1 MLSVHASSIITRML
15 IVTVFTSFH
24 QVSTLMS
31 AISSSEIS
39 SLLEPVNAFLQC
51 NTPDAWL
58 DEAKKEENLRML
70 LTDHLICELKAA
82 QSAMYLLRRYV
93 ADEETSKVLLGW
105 LKPYEDFTYRHVGD
119 WQSLNTKHL
128 SKSVFNVDGL
138 DSVKKDMLDKMVMLI
153 KEELHHF
160 YQVLEIM
167 HRLGFEYKSV
177 TSSRYANGL
186 LKHVRTYEPE
196 KLVDKL
202 ICGAYIEARSCERF
216 AKLAPHVSDELGKF
230 YVSLLRSE
238 ARHFE
243 DYLTLAA
250 AISPVDIT
258 ERVSLFGDVEKQLIK
273 TPDEEFRFH
282 SGFPAIE
289 SLMA

>member
-1 MLSVHASSIITRML
+1 MSVISPSE
-15 IVTVFTSFH
+15 VT
-24 QVSTLMS
+24 
-31 AISSSEIS
+31 
-39 SLLEPVNAFLQC
+39 SLLSPVNAFLHC
-51 NTPDAWL
+51 ETPQSWIN
-58 DEAKKEENLRML
+58 EAQKEENLRVI

-105 LKPYEDFTYRHVGD
+105 LKPYEDFTYRHEGD

-128 SKSVFNVDGL
+128 SKSVFNVEGL
-138 DSVKKDMLDKMVMLI
+138 DPFKKDMLDKMVMLI

-167 HRLGFEYKSV
+167 HELGFEYKSV

-186 LKHVRTYEPE
+186 LRYVRTYEPE

-216 AKLAPHVSDELGKF
+216 AKLAPHVSEDLGKF

-243 DYLTLAA
+243 DYLTLASQ
-250 AISPVDIT
+250 ISKTDIS
-258 ERVSLFGDVEKQLIK
+258 ERINHFGSVEKSLIES
-273 TPDEEFRFH
+273 DDNELRFH
-282 SGFPAIE
+282 SGAPDFT
-289 SLMA
+289 

>member
-1 MLSVHASSIITRML
+1 M
-15 IVTVFTSFH
+15 TV
-24 QVSTLMS
+24 
-31 AISSSEIS
+31 ISSDEMS
-39 SLLEPVNAFLQC
+39 SLLTPINAFLQC
-51 NTPDAWL
+51 ETPHAWL
-58 DEAKKEENLRML
+58 EEAQKEENLRII

-93 ADEETSKVLLGW
+93 ADDATSKTLLGW
-105 LKPYEDFTYRHVGD
+105 LKPYEDFTYRHEGD

-128 SKSVFNVDGL
+128 SKNVFNTEGL
-138 DSVKKDMLDKMVMLI
+138 DPFKKDMLNKMVLLI

-167 HRLGFEYKSV
+167 HELGFEYKSV

-186 LKHVRTYEPE
+186 LRHVRTYEPE

-216 AKLAPHVSDELGKF
+216 AKLAPYVSEALGKF

-243 DYLTLAA
+243 DYLNLATQ
-250 AISPVDIT
+250 ISSVDIT
-258 ERVSLFGDVEKQLIK
+258 ERVTHFANVEKTLILSDDK
-273 TPDEEFRFH
+273 ELRFH
-282 SGFPAIE
+282 SGVPVFQEAP
-289 SLMA
+289 

>member
-1 MLSVHASSIITRML
+1 MSV
-15 IVTVFTSFH
+15 
-24 QVSTLMS
+24 
-31 AISSSEIS
+31 ISSSEVT
-39 SLLEPVNAFLQC
+39 SLLLPVNDFLHC
-51 NTPDAWL
+51 ETPQSWI
-58 DEAKKEENLRML
+58 DEAQKEENLRVI

-105 LKPYEDFTYRHVGD
+105 LKPYEDFTYRHEGD

-128 SKSVFNVDGL
+128 SKNVFDVEGL
-138 DSVKKDMLDKMVMLI
+138 DPFKKDMLDKMVMLI

-167 HRLGFEYKSV
+167 HELGFEYKSV

-186 LKHVRTYEPE
+186 LRHVRTYEPE

-216 AKLAPHVSDELGKF
+216 AKLAPYVSEGLGKF

-243 DYLTLAA
+243 DYLTLAEQIA
-250 AISPVDIT
+250 KSDIS
-258 ERVSLFGDVEKQLIK
+258 ERIAHFGSVEKSLIESDD
-273 TPDEEFRFH
+273 DELRFH
-282 SGFPAIE
+282 SGAPQFN
-289 SLMA
+289 

>member
-1 MLSVHASSIITRML
+1 
-15 IVTVFTSFH
+15 
-24 QVSTLMS
+24 MS

-39 SLLEPVNAFLQC
+39 SLLTPVTAFLQC
-51 NTPDAWL
+51 STPDAWV
-58 DEAKKEENLRML
+58 DEATKEENLKIL

-93 ADEETSKVLLGW
+93 ADEKTSKILLGW
-105 LKPYEDFTYRHVGD
+105 LKPYEDFTYRHEGD

-128 SKSVFNVDGL
+128 SKSVFNISGL
-138 DSVKKDMLDKMVMLI
+138 ETVKKDMLDKMVMLI

-186 LKHVRTYEPE
+186 LRQVRTYEPE

-230 YVSLLRSE
+230 YMSLLRSE

-250 AISPVDIT
+250 TISSTDIS
-258 ERVSLFGDVEKQLIK
+258 ERVALFGEVEKQLIASE
-273 TPDEEFRFH
+273 DIEFRFH
-282 SGFPAIE
+282 SGIPSA
-289 SLMA
+289 A

>member
-1 MLSVHASSIITRML
+1 MSV
-15 IVTVFTSFH
+15 
-24 QVSTLMS
+24 
-31 AISSSEIS
+31 ISSSEVA
-39 SLLEPVNAFLQC
+39 SLLSPVNDFLHC
-51 NTPDAWL
+51 ETPQSWI
-58 DEAKKEENLRML
+58 DEAQKEENLRVI

-105 LKPYEDFTYRHVGD
+105 LKPYEDFTYRHEGD

-128 SKSVFNVDGL
+128 SKSVFNIEGL
-138 DSVKKDMLDKMVMLI
+138 DPFKKDMLDKMVMLI

-167 HRLGFEYKSV
+167 HELGFEYKSV

-186 LKHVRTYEPE
+186 LRNVRTYEPE

-216 AKLAPHVSDELGKF
+216 AKLAPYVSEDLGKF

-243 DYLTLAA
+243 DYLTLAEQIA
-250 AISPVDIT
+250 KTDIS
-258 ERVSLFGDVEKQLIK
+258 ERVTHFGCVEKNLIEG
-273 TPDEEFRFH
+273 DDNELRFH
-282 SGFPAIE
+282 SGVPQFI
-289 SLMA
+289 

>member
-1 MLSVHASSIITRML
+1 MSVTSTSE
-15 IVTVFTSFH
+15 VT
-24 QVSTLMS
+24 
-31 AISSSEIS
+31 
-39 SLLEPVNAFLQC
+39 SLLSPINAFLHC
-51 NTPDAWL
+51 ETPQSWI
-58 DEAKKEENLRML
+58 DEAQKEENLRVI

-105 LKPYEDFTYRHVGD
+105 LKPYEDFTYRHEGD

-128 SKSVFNVDGL
+128 SKNVFNTEGL
-138 DSVKKDMLDKMVMLI
+138 DTFKKDMLDKMVMLI

-167 HRLGFEYKSV
+167 HELGFEYKSV

-186 LKHVRTYEPE
+186 LRHVRTYEPE

-216 AKLAPHVSDELGKF
+216 AKLAPYVSENLGKF

-243 DYLTLAA
+243 DYLTLAGQIA
-250 AISPVDIT
+250 KTDIS
-258 ERVSLFGDVEKQLIK
+258 ERVAHFGNVERSLIESDD
-273 TPDEEFRFH
+273 DELRFH
-282 SGFPAIE
+282 SGAPR
-289 SLMA
+289 

>member
-1 MLSVHASSIITRML
+1 MSVTSTSE
-15 IVTVFTSFH
+15 VT
-24 QVSTLMS
+24 
-31 AISSSEIS
+31 
-39 SLLEPVNAFLQC
+39 SLLSPINAFLHC
-51 NTPDAWL
+51 ETPQSWI
-58 DEAKKEENLRML
+58 DEAQKEENLRVI

-105 LKPYEDFTYRHVGD
+105 LKPYEDFTYRHEGN

-128 SKSVFNVDGL
+128 SKNVFNTEGL
-138 DSVKKDMLDKMVMLI
+138 DPFKKDMLDKMVMLI

-167 HRLGFEYKSV
+167 HELGFEYKSV

-186 LKHVRTYEPE
+186 LRHVRTYEPE

-216 AKLAPHVSDELGKF
+216 AKLAPYVSEDLGKF

-243 DYLTLAA
+243 DYLTLAGQIA
-250 AISPVDIT
+250 KTDIS
-258 ERVSLFGDVEKQLIK
+258 ERIAHFGSVEKSLIES
-273 TPDEEFRFH
+273 DDNELRFH
-282 SGFPAIE
+282 SGAPQL
-289 SLMA
+289 S

>member
-1 MLSVHASSIITRML
+1 MSV
-15 IVTVFTSFH
+15 
-24 QVSTLMS
+24 
-31 AISSSEIS
+31 ISSSEVT
-39 SLLEPVNAFLQC
+39 SLLLPVNDFLHC
-51 NTPDAWL
+51 ETPQAWI
-58 DEAKKEENLRML
+58 DEAQKEENLRVI

-105 LKPYEDFTYRHVGD
+105 LKPYEDFTYRHEGD

-128 SKSVFNVDGL
+128 SKNVFKVEGL
-138 DSVKKDMLDKMVMLI
+138 DPFKKDMLDKMVMLI

-186 LKHVRTYEPE
+186 LRHVRTYEPE

-216 AKLAPHVSDELGKF
+216 AKLAPYVSEDLGKF

-243 DYLTLAA
+243 DYLTLAEQIA
-250 AISPVDIT
+250 KSDIS
-258 ERVSLFGDVEKQLIK
+258 ERIAHFGSVEKSLIESD
-273 TPDEEFRFH
+273 DEELRFH
-282 SGFPAIE
+282 SGVPQF
-289 SLMA
+289 S

>member
-1 MLSVHASSIITRML
+1 MSV
-15 IVTVFTSFH
+15 
-24 QVSTLMS
+24 
-31 AISSSEIS
+31 ISSSEVT
-39 SLLEPVNAFLQC
+39 SLLSPVNDFLHC
-51 NTPDAWL
+51 ETPQSWI
-58 DEAKKEENLRML
+58 DEAQKEENLRVI

-93 ADEETSKVLLGW
+93 ADAETSKVLLSW
-105 LKPYEDFTYRHVGD
+105 LKPYEDFTYRHEGD

-128 SKSVFNVDGL
+128 SKNVFNVEGL
-138 DSVKKDMLDKMVMLI
+138 DPFKKDMLDKMVMLI

-167 HRLGFEYKSV
+167 HELGFEYKSV

-186 LKHVRTYEPE
+186 LRHVRTYEPE

-216 AKLAPHVSDELGKF
+216 AKLAPYVSEDLGKF

-243 DYLTLAA
+243 DYLTLAEQIA
-250 AISPVDIT
+250 KTDIS
-258 ERVSLFGDVEKQLIK
+258 ERVTHFGSVEKSLIQSDDK
-273 TPDEEFRFH
+273 ELRFH
-282 SGFPAIE
+282 SGAPQ
-289 SLMA
+289 LT

>member
-1 MLSVHASSIITRML
+1 MSV
-15 IVTVFTSFH
+15 
-24 QVSTLMS
+24 
-31 AISSSEIS
+31 ISSSEVT
-39 SLLEPVNAFLQC
+39 SLLSPVNDFLHC
-51 NTPDAWL
+51 ETPQSWI
-58 DEAKKEENLRML
+58 DEAQKEENLRVI

-105 LKPYEDFTYRHVGD
+105 LKPYEDFTYRHEGD

-128 SKSVFNVDGL
+128 SKSVFNIEGL
-138 DSVKKDMLDKMVMLI
+138 DPFKKDMLDKMVMLI

-167 HRLGFEYKSV
+167 HELGFEYKSV

-186 LKHVRTYEPE
+186 LRHIRTYEPE

-216 AKLAPHVSDELGKF
+216 AKLAPYVSEDLGKF

-243 DYLTLAA
+243 DYLTLAEQIA
-250 AISPVDIT
+250 KTDIS
-258 ERVSLFGDVEKQLIK
+258 ERVTHFGCVEKNLIEG
-273 TPDEEFRFH
+273 DDNELRFH
-282 SGFPAIE
+282 SGAPQFI
-289 SLMA
+289 

>member
-1 MLSVHASSIITRML
+1 
-15 IVTVFTSFH
+15 
-24 QVSTLMS
+24 MS

-93 ADEETSKVLLGW
+93 ADDQTSKILLGW

-138 DSVKKDMLDKMVMLI
+138 DSVKKDMLDKMVLLI

-216 AKLAPHVSDELGKF
+216 AKLAPHVDKRLSDF
-230 YVSLLRSE
+230 YISLLRSE
-238 ARHFE
+238 ARHYQ
-243 DYLTLAA
+243 DYLTLAQE
-250 AISPVDIT
+250 ISEFDIT
-258 ERVSLFGDVEKQLIK
+258 ERVEFFGQLEAELIS
-273 TPDEEFRFH
+273 TPDEDFKFH
-282 SGFPAIE
+282 SGRPTN
-289 SLMA
+289 S

>member
-1 MLSVHASSIITRML
+1 MSV
-15 IVTVFTSFH
+15 
-24 QVSTLMS
+24 
-31 AISSSEIS
+31 ISSVEAS

-51 NTPDAWL
+51 ETPESWIE
-58 DEAKKEENLRML
+58 EAKKEDNLRIL

-93 ADEETSKVLLGW
+93 ADDETSKVLLGW
-105 LKPYEDFTYRHVGD
+105 LKPYEDFTYRHEGD
-119 WQSLNTKHL
+119 WESLNTKHL
-128 SKSVFNVDGL
+128 SKSVFNVEGL
-138 DSVKKDMLDKMVMLI
+138 DPFKKDMLDKMVMLI

-167 HRLGFEYKSV
+167 HALGFDYKSV

-186 LKHVRTYEPE
+186 LRHVRTYEPE

-216 AKLAPHVSDELGKF
+216 AKLAPHVSEELGKF

-250 AISPVDIT
+250 AISDTDIE
-258 ERVSLFGDVEKQLIK
+258 ERVKHFGEVEKSLIESA
-273 TPDEEFRFH
+273 DETFRFH
-282 SGFPAIE
+282 SGAPVA
-289 SLMA
+289 A

>member
-1 MLSVHASSIITRML
+1 MSVTSTSE
-15 IVTVFTSFH
+15 VT
-24 QVSTLMS
+24 
-31 AISSSEIS
+31 
-39 SLLEPVNAFLQC
+39 SLLSPINAFLHC
-51 NTPDAWL
+51 ETPQSWI
-58 DEAKKEENLRML
+58 DEAQKEENLRVI

-105 LKPYEDFTYRHVGD
+105 LKPYEDFTYRHEGD

-128 SKSVFNVDGL
+128 SKNVFNTEGL
-138 DSVKKDMLDKMVMLI
+138 DTFKKDMLDKMVMLI

-167 HRLGFEYKSV
+167 HELGFEYKSV

-186 LKHVRTYEPE
+186 LRHVRTYEPE

-216 AKLAPHVSDELGKF
+216 AKLAPYVSEDLGKF

-243 DYLTLAA
+243 DYLTLAGQIA
-250 AISPVDIT
+250 KTDIS
-258 ERVSLFGDVEKQLIK
+258 ERVAHFGNVERSLIESDD
-273 TPDEEFRFH
+273 DELRFH
-282 SGFPAIE
+282 SGAPR
-289 SLMA
+289 

>member
-1 MLSVHASSIITRML
+1 MSVISPSE
-15 IVTVFTSFH
+15 VT
-24 QVSTLMS
+24 
-31 AISSSEIS
+31 
-39 SLLEPVNAFLQC
+39 SLLSPVNAFLHC
-51 NTPDAWL
+51 ETPQSWIN
-58 DEAKKEENLRML
+58 EAQKEENLRVI

-105 LKPYEDFTYRHVGD
+105 LKPYEDFTYRHEGD

-128 SKSVFNVDGL
+128 SKSVFNVEGL
-138 DSVKKDMLDKMVMLI
+138 DPFKKDMLDKMVMLI

-167 HRLGFEYKSV
+167 HELGFEYKSV

-186 LKHVRTYEPE
+186 LRHVRTYEPE

-216 AKLAPHVSDELGKF
+216 AKLAPHLDEELGDF
-230 YVSLLRSE
+230 YRSLLKSE
-238 ARHFE
+238 ARHYQ
-243 DYLTLAA
+243 DYLRLAKA
-250 AISPVDIT
+250 YAEAPIDEHIARFAEAEQQAILAD
-258 ERVSLFGDVEKQLIK
+258 DA
-273 TPDEEFRFH
+273 EFRFH
-282 SGFPAIE
+282 SGVA
-289 SLMA
+289 A

>member
-1 MLSVHASSIITRML
+1 MSVISTSE
-15 IVTVFTSFH
+15 VT
-24 QVSTLMS
+24 
-31 AISSSEIS
+31 
-39 SLLEPVNAFLQC
+39 SLLSPINAFLHC
-51 NTPDAWL
+51 ETPQSWI
-58 DEAKKEENLRML
+58 DEAQKEENLRVI

-105 LKPYEDFTYRHVGD
+105 LKPYEDFTYRHEGD

-128 SKSVFNVDGL
+128 SKNVFNTEGL
-138 DSVKKDMLDKMVMLI
+138 DTFKKDMLDKMVMLI

-167 HRLGFEYKSV
+167 HELGFEYKSV

-186 LKHVRTYEPE
+186 LRHVRTYEPE

-216 AKLAPHVSDELGKF
+216 AKLAPYVSEDLGKF

-243 DYLTLAA
+243 DSRSLAGA
-250 AISPVDIT
+250 VGKTDIPR
-258 ERVSLFGDVEKQLIK
+258 RVAHFGDVERSLIESDD
-273 TPDEEFRFH
+273 DELRFH
-282 SGFPAIE
+282 SGAPR
-289 SLMA
+289 

>member
-1 MLSVHASSIITRML
+1 MSGISMSEVTALLS
-15 IVTVFTSFH
+15 
-24 QVSTLMS
+24 
-31 AISSSEIS
+31 
-39 SLLEPVNAFLQC
+39 PVNQFLHC
-51 NTPDAWL
+51 ETPQAWL
-58 DEAKKEENLRML
+58 DEAKKPENLRIL

-93 ADEETSKVLLGW
+93 ADKETSNVLLGW
-105 LKPYEDFTYRHVGD
+105 LEPYEAFTYRHEGD
-119 WQSLNTKHL
+119 WQSLNTKNL
-128 SKSVFNVDGL
+128 SKSIFNVDGL
-138 DSVKKDMLDKMVMLI
+138 DDVKKDMLNKMVMLI

-167 HRLGFEYKSV
+167 HTLGFDYKSV

-186 LKHVRTYEPE
+186 LRHVRTYEPE

-216 AKLAPHVSDELGKF
+216 AKLAPHVSSELGAF
-230 YVSLLRSE
+230 YISLLRSE

-250 AISPVDIT
+250 QISKDDISA
-258 ERVSLFGDVEKQLIK
+258 RVEHFGEVEKSLIE
-273 TPDEEFRFH
+273 TPDALFRFH
-282 SGFPAIE
+282 SGAPEA
-289 SLMA
+289 A

>member
-1 MLSVHASSIITRML
+1 MSVISTSE
-15 IVTVFTSFH
+15 VT
-24 QVSTLMS
+24 
-31 AISSSEIS
+31 
-39 SLLEPVNAFLQC
+39 SLLSPINAFLHC
-51 NTPDAWL
+51 ETPQSWI
-58 DEAKKEENLRML
+58 DEAQKEENLRVI

-105 LKPYEDFTYRHVGD
+105 LKPYEDFTYRHEGD
-119 WQSLNTKHL
+119 WQSLNIKHL
-128 SKSVFNVDGL
+128 SKNVFNTEGL
-138 DSVKKDMLDKMVMLI
+138 DPFKKDMLDKMVMLI

-167 HRLGFEYKSV
+167 HELGFEYKSV

-186 LKHVRTYEPE
+186 LRHVRTYEPE

-216 AKLAPHVSDELGKF
+216 AKLAPHVSEDLGKF

-243 DYLTLAA
+243 DYLTLASQ
-250 AISPVDIT
+250 ISKTDIS
-258 ERVSLFGDVEKQLIK
+258 ERINHFGSVEKSLIES
-273 TPDEEFRFH
+273 DDNELRFH
-282 SGFPAIE
+282 SGAPDFT
-289 SLMA
+289 

>member
-1 MLSVHASSIITRML
+1 MSV
-15 IVTVFTSFH
+15 
-24 QVSTLMS
+24 
-31 AISSSEIS
+31 ISSSEVS
-39 SLLEPVNAFLQC
+39 SLLQPINAFLHSE
-51 NTPDAWL
+51 TPQAWI
-58 DEAKKEENLRML
+58 DEARKEENLRIL

-93 ADEETSKVLLGW
+93 ADEQTSKVLLGW
-105 LKPYEDFTYRHVGD
+105 LKPYEDFTYRHEGD

-128 SKSVFNVDGL
+128 SKNVFNVEGL
-138 DSVKKDMLDKMVMLI
+138 DPFKKDMLDKMVMLI

-167 HRLGFEYKSV
+167 YELGFDYKSV

-216 AKLAPHVSDELGKF
+216 AKLAPHVSEDLGKF

-250 AISPVDIT
+250 EISPVDIS
-258 ERVSLFGDVEKQLIK
+258 ERVAHFGAVEKTLIQSHDD
-273 TPDEEFRFH
+273 TFRFH
-282 SGFPAIE
+282 SGSPVA
-289 SLMA
+289 A